1 MRRVSV
7 IIVIV
12 IVALICFFAP
22 RLVDKKEII
31 DAIAES
37 VEAMEESP

>member
-7 IIVIV
+7 IIV

-22 RLVDKKEII
+22 RLVDKKERI